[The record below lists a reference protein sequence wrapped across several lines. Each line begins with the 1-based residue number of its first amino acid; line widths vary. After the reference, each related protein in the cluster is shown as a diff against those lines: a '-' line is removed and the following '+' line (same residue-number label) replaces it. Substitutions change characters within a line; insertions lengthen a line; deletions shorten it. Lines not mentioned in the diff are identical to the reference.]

1 MQPDV
6 PVTRWR
12 LSALGR
18 RRLAHLL
25 EQPWTTGL
33 TRVVASTERKA
44 IETAQ
49 ALAEPLHL
57 PVDLDHE
64 LGENDRSATGYL
76 PPVEFEAVADEF
88 FARPADSVR
97 GWETARDAQRRIVAA
112 VARAVDGADGADG
125 SRVPRGSRDPTAVC
139 ADGRLHR
146 PQARPAQA
154 GQLLLLQPWD
164 GACHPRVAPPGGGR
178 IEPARHDAGGAAVT
192 GAAGW
197 SRRTRA
203 TGSAPARLR
212 GRRCR
217 PAPGRRRRRAAVGG
231 WPRGRA
237 GRSPG
242 R

>member
-1 MQPDV
+1 MGRGVITYFISHPEVDVQPDV

-88 FARPADSVR
+88 FARPAHSVL

-112 VARAVDGADGADG
+112 VARAVDGADGD
-125 SRVPRGSRDPTAVC
+125 TAV
-139 ADGRLHR
+139 ASHG
-146 PQARPAQA
+146 
-154 GQLLLLQPWD
+154 GVGTLLLCALMD
-164 GACHPRVAPPGGGR
+164 VSIDR
-178 IEPARHDAGGAAVT
+178 RHDQPGQGSYFCCNPGTGRVVHGWNRLEAAE
-192 GAAGW
+192 
-197 SRRTRA
+197 
-203 TGSAPARLR
+203 
-212 GRRCR
+212 
-217 PAPGRRRRRAAVGG
+217 
-231 WPRGRA
+231 
-237 GRSPG
+237 
-242 R
+242 